1 MSAPLRNLSNTST
14 MKQKTQVTSYNDL
27 RMLVSK
33 RRFIERVIMNKTETL
48 DRINKKNIMYENDI
62 ITDIKISNHLSVLQN
77 ELAVIN
83 KFIRNYD

>member
-1 MSAPLRNLSNTST
+1 

-27 RMLVSK
+27 RMLVAK
-33 RRFIERVIMNKTETL
+33 RRFIERVIISKNQVL
-48 DRINKKNIMYENDI
+48 DNIYKKNIIYEKDMIKSMTINDQ
-62 ITDIKISNHLSVLQN
+62 LSVLQN